1 MYLKAPFWSKDS
13 NSESETESLSAV
25 AELISSL
32 ERQRLYREVTLALR
46 TGLSDARAEFSFL
59 RIRGLRVI
67 LKFLR
72 SVAESDTTINLF
84 CHSQSI
90 PDLQGFLH
98 SLHPRV
104 STLNDFSFY
113 LCSITA
119 TYENI
124 TECYLRLVSRNFDIE
139 VSYISRHQGSCECG
153 NSDNDVNRK
162 LGKCN

>member
-13 NSESETESLSAV
+13 NSESQADSPPSAV

-32 ERQRLYREVTLALR
+32 ERQRVYREVTLALR

-90 PDLQGFLH
+90 PDLQGF
-98 SLHPRV
+98 PP
-104 STLNDFSFY
+104 FSVPLGF
-113 LCSITA
+113 
-119 TYENI
+119 
-124 TECYLRLVSRNFDIE
+124 LRLMIFRFLYAQSQQFMGI
-139 VSYISRHQGSCECG
+139 
-153 NSDNDVNRK
+153 
-162 LGKCN
+162 

>member
-1 MYLKAPFWSKDS
+1 MGWFFRIKKKRESELSICPWSAELEKRRRHRSEGMYLKVPFWSKDA
-13 NSESETESLSAV
+13 NSESQTESPSVV

-67 LKFLR
+67 LKFLT

-90 PDLQGFLH
+90 PDLQGLLH

-104 STLNDFSFY
+104 SKLNDFSFDY
-113 LCSITA
+113 
-119 TYENI
+119 
-124 TECYLRLVSRNFDIE
+124 V
-139 VSYISRHQGSCECG
+139 
-153 NSDNDVNRK
+153 K
-162 LGKCN
+162 

>member
-13 NSESETESLSAV
+13 NSESQTESPSAV

-46 TGLSDARAEFSFL
+46 TGLNDARAEFSFL

-72 SVAESDTTINLF
+72 SVAESDTTINIF

-90 PDLQGFLH
+90 PDLQGF
-98 SLHPRV
+98 PP
-104 STLNDFSFY
+104 FS
-113 LCSITA
+113 A
-119 TYENI
+119 P
-124 TECYLRLVSRNFDIE
+124 
-139 VSYISRHQGSCECG
+139 
-153 NSDNDVNRK
+153 
-162 LGKCN
+162 